1 MRVDLNADVGEGCAH
16 DRTLMTLITSANI
29 ACGWHAGDAST
40 MRDTV
45 ALALSAGVALGA
57 HPSYPDRDNFGRVPI
72 PLEPADVHAQV
83 IYQVGALAAIARS
96 QGGRLSH
103 VKPHGALYNQA
114 ANDALLADAIAAAV
128 RAVDPDLA
136 LFGLAGGA
144 LVAAASRAGLTAVS
158 EVFADRAYQADGSL
172 VARGRPGALVE
183 NLDDIRRRTLAFVR
197 DSAAIAVD
205 GSRIKVRAQTI
216 CLHGDTP
223 NADAIARCIRE
234 TLDTAGVSV
243 RAP

>member
-16 DRTLMTLITSANI
+16 DRALMSLITSANI

-45 ALALSAGVALGA
+45 ALALSSGVALGA
-57 HPSYPDRDNFGRVPI
+57 HPSYPDRISFGRLPMQ
-72 PLEPADVHAQV
+72 LELADVHAQV
-83 IYQVGALAAIARS
+83 VCQVGALAAIARS

-114 ANDALLADAIAAAV
+114 ASDPLLAEAIAAAV
-128 RAVDPDLA
+128 RAVDPALA

-144 LVAAASRAGLTAVS
+144 LLAAASRAGLTAVS
-158 EVFADRAYQADGSL
+158 EVFADRAYQGDGSL
-172 VARGRPGALVE
+172 VPRGRTGAVIE
-183 NLDDIRRRTLAFVR
+183 DLDDIRRRTLAFAR
-197 DSAAIAVD
+197 DGTAIAVD
-205 GSRIKVRAQTI
+205 GSRVKVLAQTI

-223 NADAIARCIRE
+223 NADAVARCIRA
-234 TLDTAGVSV
+234 TLDGAGVLV